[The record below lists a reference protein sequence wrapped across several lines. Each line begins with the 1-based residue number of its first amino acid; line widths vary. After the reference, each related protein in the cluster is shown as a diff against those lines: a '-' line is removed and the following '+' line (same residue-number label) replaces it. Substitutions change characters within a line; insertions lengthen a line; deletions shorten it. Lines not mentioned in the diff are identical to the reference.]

1 MGLVGGDVGASM
13 RSCASHRLGELVDT
27 PVAMTEK
34 PIFGTVTEALLAL
47 SMDKLGTVYYRANS
61 VFVVT
66 AHGSGTFPIQ
76 KWREA
81 RGPAPSIAPEVRA

>member
-1 MGLVGGDVGASM
+1 M
-13 RSCASHRLGELVDT
+13 
-27 PVAMTEK
+27 AMTEK
-34 PIFGTVTEALLAL
+34 PIFGTVTAALLAL

-66 AHGSGTFPIQ
+66 VHGSGTFPIQ